1 MPTKAILH
9 KSFKMRNYAKKQV
22 ILDNLY
28 QDNEVMQ
35 GMLTVKSSKIK
46 ETGRVED
53 EAKLIK
59 DYI

>member
-1 MPTKAILH
+1 
-9 KSFKMRNYAKKQV
+9 MRNYAKKQV